1 MEENTQPGYLPK
13 SHRILWL
20 VLRAG
25 IMIWGIYGLFHGST
39 VEFLEAVFAILFTHM
54 WNYFQVFGG
63 NAFITRVDYISG
75 TMLNLFIFIGVVVG
89 TTLNN
94 RTNFHSFDL
103 VTHFCAGFISA
114 WFGYDF
120 AVIMQGRYGR
130 LSPALASMF
139 ALCFSLGISVAWEIY
154 EFTMDRL
161 YGLAL
166 QCSSP
171 MSEAGLIDT
180 MVDFIIAAAGA
191 LIGMFIVAFYRNGKI
206 GKHKKQVRA
215 RILREKKDAERKDRL
230 WEAYVNEQ
238 DYHLD

>member
-1 MEENTQPGYLPK
+1 M
-13 SHRILWL
+13 
-20 VLRAG
+20 
-25 IMIWGIYGLFHGST
+25 
-39 VEFLEAVFAILFTHM
+39 
-54 WNYFQVFGG
+54 
-63 NAFITRVDYISG
+63 
-75 TMLNLFIFIGVVVG
+75 
-89 TTLNN
+89 
-94 RTNFHSFDL
+94 
-103 VTHFCAGFISA
+103 
-114 WFGYDF
+114 
-120 AVIMQGRYGR
+120 IMQGRYGR

>member
-1 MEENTQPGYLPK
+1 MEECTQPGYLPK
-13 SHRILWL
+13 THQILWL
-20 VLRAG
+20 VLRTG

-39 VEFLEAVFAILFTHM
+39 VEFLEAIFAILFTHM
-54 WNYFQVFGG
+54 WDYFQVFGG
-63 NAFITRVDYISG
+63 NSFITRVDYISG
-75 TMLNLFIFIGVVVG
+75 TMLNLFIFIGVVIG

-103 VTHFCAGFISA
+103 VTHGCAGFISA

-130 LSPALASMF
+130 LSPALSSMF
-139 ALCFSLGISVAWEIY
+139 GLCFSLGISVAWEIY

-161 YGLAL
+161 YGMAL
-166 QCSSP
+166 QCSTLT
-171 MSEAGLIDT
+171 SESGLVDT

-191 LIGMFIVAFYRNGKI
+191 LVGMFAVAFYRNGKF
-206 GKHKKQVRA
+206 GKYKKQVRA
-215 RILREKKDAERKDRL
+215 RLLREKKDAERKDRL

-238 DYHLD
+238 SNHID